1 MIRICLNGYDPN
13 IKGGWNWANPSSIE
27 GIAFKTAWGINT
39 EIGTGFDLSTLD
51 KDKPSLGIVMNEFI
65 CFYINN
71 IPRLL
76 DPNYFIKVYMILGAQ
91 TRVGIDLNTVPE
103 YLRDEESIEDILNCV
118 IEEFK
123 ECFSSDEEVAAILD
137 SIEVKDL
144 EELKSFPKKKIDKE
158 ELYLYTNSE
167 WYQGL
172 NNLLEKINPDFDYFL
187 NEDYYYKANIDGIDY
202 FLHIYHLQNG
212 NNIYKVYFYD
222 KENQTRGL
230 MKDDKAI
237 FQIIIY
243 NIWKTL

>member
-13 IKGGWNWANPSSIE
+13 IKRGWNWADPSSIE
-27 GIAFKTAWGINT
+27 GIVFKTAWGINT
-39 EIGTGFDLSTLD
+39 EIGLGFDLSALD
-51 KDKPSLGIVMNEFI
+51 KDKPLLGIMMNDFV
-65 CFYINN
+65 CFQVND

-76 DPNYFIKVYMILGAQ
+76 DPNHPIKVYMILGAQ
-91 TRVGIDLNTVPE
+91 TRIGIDINTVPE

-123 ECFSSDEEVAAILD
+123 ESFSSYQEVASILD
-137 SIEVKDL
+137 SVEIKDL
-144 EELKSFPKKKIDKE
+144 EEFKSFPKKKIDKE

-167 WYQGL
+167 WYL
-172 NNLLEKINPDFDYFL
+172 NLNSLLKKINPDADYWL
-187 NEDYYYKANIDGIDY
+187 NEDYYYKANIEGIDY

-222 KENQTRGL
+222 KENQTKGL

-237 FQIIIY
+237 FQIMIY